1 MRLLVISVTFVICLV
16 AVEVPRNELA
26 ANPPDDAAAPQAPA
40 RPRRTVDVSELR
52 RTGRRI
58 PVPAEGDLQ
67 RALDEARPGD
77 EIVLEAGAIYHG
89 PFQLPKKEGAG
100 WIHIT
105 SSGLENLPTAG
116 QRVHPSDS
124 PHMPKLRAPPPSVI
138 VAAAGAHHYRFVGID
153 VAPDEGAAI
162 VNLVQLGTHES
173 DPGDLPHH
181 IIIDRSFLHGD
192 NRVGTRRGLAMNG
205 RDTAVINSYLANF
218 KDDTAD
224 SQSIAGWN
232 GDGPFVIANNYLE
245 AAGENVMFGGADPAI
260 PDLVPADIEIS
271 ENHFAKPLR
280 WRPGLIEFEG
290 ARWSVKNLLELK
302 NARRVHIEGN
312 LFEHNWPDSQNGF
325 AILFTV
331 RNQDGKAPW
340 SVVEDVVFANN
351 VVRRVG
357 SGINILGHDDNHT
370 SQQTSRIALR
380 NNLFVDV
387 GGTWGSGRLFQLLD
401 RTRDI
406 TIDHNTALQSGTLL
420 TADGGPH
427 TGFVFENN
435 IALHNEYGIHGS
447 GAGSGLPALEKFF
460 PRFVVRRNV
469 LIGADANKYPS
480 DNFFPKQL
488 SDIAVV
494 SLSDEA
500 YRVSLAAPYARTA
513 TDGSD
518 PGADMASLAQV
529 LSRAPSPP
537 WQVHESVVRSVT
549 GAHDP
554 FQFTDGEGE
563 FSIAAMVL
571 WTALFALVYVY
582 IGYPFIAWL
591 SATLRP
597 ARHVRAP
604 VQPRVTVIVV
614 AHNEADRIEARIEN
628 LLALVYPRDRLQIII
643 GSDGSSDGTV
653 QRAQRFAGEGVT
665 VIAYP
670 TRRGKAAVLNELVP
684 IASGDIVILA
694 DARQRFSSNVA
705 QVLVSHFADPTVGAV
720 SGELVIMTDD
730 VATSAAEGTGFYWKY
745 EKFIRL
751 QESRTRSSVGA
762 SGSIYAIR
770 RSLFEPVAPDTV
782 LDDVVIPMRIVRRGY
797 AVLFEP
803 EAKAYDRASHTARQ
817 EFVRKVRTIAGT
829 FQLLAR
835 EKWLW
840 NPARNPLW
848 LETISH
854 KALRLTIPLLHAALL
869 IANLVLIGE
878 GSFYQILMGAQVMFA
893 AAGVTGHLFR
903 WAPWRPL
910 IIAVPYA
917 MCLMSWATVVGFV
930 RFATHRQHAAW
941 DPAYPRPVAKVS
953 VKFSNDAITGQV
965 LTTYSTALE
974 QRRHPGDRPQHSSS
988 R

>member
-1 MRLLVISVTFVICLV
+1 MSSLALV
-16 AVEVPRNELA
+16 
-26 ANPPDDAAAPQAPA
+26 
-40 RPRRTVDVSELR
+40 
-52 RTGRRI
+52 
-58 PVPAEGDLQ
+58 
-67 RALDEARPGD
+67 
-77 EIVLEAGAIYHG
+77 
-89 PFQLPKKEGAG
+89 
-100 WIHIT
+100 
-105 SSGLENLPTAG
+105 
-116 QRVHPSDS
+116 
-124 PHMPKLRAPPPSVI
+124 
-138 VAAAGAHHYRFVGID
+138 
-153 VAPDEGAAI
+153 
-162 VNLVQLGTHES
+162 
-173 DPGDLPHH
+173 
-181 IIIDRSFLHGD
+181 
-192 NRVGTRRGLAMNG
+192 
-205 RDTAVINSYLANF
+205 
-218 KDDTAD
+218 
-224 SQSIAGWN
+224 
-232 GDGPFVIANNYLE
+232 
-245 AAGENVMFGGADPAI
+245 
-260 PDLVPADIEIS
+260 
-271 ENHFAKPLR
+271 
-280 WRPGLIEFEG
+280 
-290 ARWSVKNLLELK
+290 
-302 NARRVHIEGN
+302 
-312 LFEHNWPDSQNGF
+312 
-325 AILFTV
+325 
-331 RNQDGKAPW
+331 
-340 SVVEDVVFANN
+340 
-351 VVRRVG
+351 
-357 SGINILGHDDNHT
+357 
-370 SQQTSRIALR
+370 
-380 NNLFVDV
+380 
-387 GGTWGSGRLFQLLD
+387 
-401 RTRDI
+401 
-406 TIDHNTALQSGTLL
+406 
-420 TADGGPH
+420 
-427 TGFVFENN
+427 
-435 IALHNEYGIHGS
+435 
-447 GAGSGLPALEKFF
+447 
-460 PRFVVRRNV
+460 
-469 LIGADANKYPS
+469 
-480 DNFFPKQL
+480 
-488 SDIAVV
+488 
-494 SLSDEA
+494 
-500 YRVSLAAPYARTA
+500 VSLAA
-513 TDGSD
+513 S
-518 PGADMASLAQV
+518 
-529 LSRAPSPP
+529 AP
-537 WQVHESVVRSVT
+537 WHVHESALRSVT
-549 GAHDP
+549 GADG
-554 FQFTDGEGE
+554 QFDGTENERE
-563 FSIAAMVL
+563 FSVAAMVL
-571 WTALFALVYVY
+571 WTALLTLVYIYV
-582 IGYPFIAWL
+582 GYPFIAWL

-597 ARHVRAP
+597 TRHARAP

-628 LLALVYPRDRLQIII
+628 LLALVYPRDRLQIIV

-653 QRAQRFAGEGVT
+653 QRARRFAGAGVT
-665 VIAYP
+665 VVAYP
-670 TRRGKAAVLNELVP
+670 TRRGKSAVLNELVP

-974 QRRHPGDRPQHSSS
+974 QRGHPGDRPQHSSS

>member
-16 AVEVPRNELA
+16 AVEAPRNELA

-40 RPRRTVDVSELR
+40 RPRRTVDISQIR
-52 RTGRRI
+52 RTGRLI
-58 PVPAEGDLQ
+58 HVPAEGNLQ

-77 EIVLEAGAIYHG
+77 EIMLEAGGTYHG
-89 PFQLPKKEGAG
+89 PFRLPKKDGDA
-100 WIHIT
+100 WIQI
-105 SSGLENLPTAG
+105 SSTGLDNLPAPG

-138 VAAAGAHHYRFVGID
+138 AAAAGAHHYRFVGID
-153 VAPDEGAAI
+153 IAPDEGAAV
-162 VNLVQLGTHES
+162 VNLVQLGNHES
-173 DPGDLPHH
+173 DPDDLPHH
-181 IIIDRSFLHGD
+181 IIFDRSFLHGD
-192 NRVGTRRGLAMNG
+192 NRVGTRRGIAMNA
-205 RDTAVINSYLANF
+205 RHAAVINSYLANF
-218 KDDTAD
+218 KDGSAD

-271 ENHFAKPLR
+271 RNHFAKPLR
-280 WRPGLIEFEG
+280 WRPGVIEFEG

-302 NARRVHIEGN
+302 NARRVTIDGN

-331 RNQDGKAPW
+331 RNQDGGAPW
-340 SVVEDVVFANN
+340 SVVEDIVFTNN
-351 VVRRVG
+351 VVRRVA
-357 SGINILGHDDNHT
+357 SGINILGYDDNHT
-370 SQQTSRIALR
+370 SQQTSRIAIR

-387 GGTWGSGRLFQLLD
+387 GGAWGSGRLFQLLD

-406 TIDHNTALQSGTLL
+406 AIDHNTGLQSGTLL

-435 IALHNEYGIHGS
+435 IALHNDYGIHGS
-447 GAGSGLPALEKFF
+447 GTGSGLPALEKFF

-469 LIGADANKYPS
+469 LIGADANKYPR

-488 SDIAVV
+488 SDLGVV
-494 SLSDEA
+494 SLSDDV
-500 YRVSLAAPYARTA
+500 YRVRMAAPYAGTA
-513 TDGSD
+513 TDGRD
-518 PGADMASLAQV
+518 PGADMSSLALV
-529 LSRAPSPP
+529 VSRAASAP
-537 WQVHESVVRSVT
+537 WHVHESALRSVT
-549 GAHDP
+549 GADG
-554 FQFTDGEGE
+554 QFDGTDNERE
-563 FSIAAMVL
+563 FSVAAMVL
-571 WTALFALVYVY
+571 WTALLTLVYIYV
-582 IGYPFIAWL
+582 GYPFIAWL

-597 ARHVRAP
+597 TRHARAP

-628 LLALVYPRDRLQIII
+628 LLALVYPRDRLQIIV

-653 QRAQRFAGEGVT
+653 QRAQRFAGMGVT
-665 VIAYP
+665 VIDFP

-684 IASGDIVILA
+684 TASGDIVILA

-720 SGELVIMTDD
+720 SGELMILTDD

-751 QESRTRSSVGA
+751 QESRATSSVGA
-762 SGSIYAIR
+762 SGSIYALR
-770 RSLFEPVAPDTV
+770 RSLFEPVPPDTV

-797 AVLFEP
+797 VVLFEP
-803 EAKAYDRASHTARQ
+803 EAKAYDRASHTAHQ

-974 QRRHPGDRPQHSSS
+974 QRGHPGDRPQHSSS

>member
-1 MRLLVISVTFVICLV
+1 MRLLAISVTFVICLV

-40 RPRRTVDVSELR
+40 RPRRTVDVSEQR

-67 RALDEARPGD
+67 RTLDEARPGD
-77 EIVLEAGAIYHG
+77 EIVLEAGATYHG
-89 PFQLPKKEGAG
+89 PFQLPKKEGVG

-105 SSGLENLPTAG
+105 SSGLDNLPAAG

-153 VAPDEGAAI
+153 IAPDEGAAI

-271 ENHFAKPLR
+271 GNHFAKPLR

-500 YRVSLAAPYARTA
+500 YRVSLGAPYARTA

-537 WQVHESVVRSVT
+537 WQVHESVVRPVT

-563 FSIAAMVL
+563 FSVAAMVL

-597 ARHVRAP
+597 TRHVRAP

-770 RSLFEPVAPDTV
+770 RSLFEPVPPDTV

-910 IIAVPYA
+910 IVAVPYA